1 MADIE
6 HSQIPSEYCH
16 EPKGAPEV
24 KEKGKVYITDGHG
37 SGYWDKLPIS
47 SLDTTAQ
54 AIDNA
59 QITNINDN
67 IVIKSEI
74 VTAVSDGSLNE
85 LEYVEGVP
93 TETIYKINKN
103 FKELYDFYSKQTMI
117 DQEVKIA
124 IKDIQDKLND
134 IITALKDWGLAK

>member
-16 EPKGAPEV
+16 EPKGATEADEGEV
-24 KEKGKVYITDGHG
+24 YVADGHG
-37 SGYWDKLPIS
+37 SGSWGKLPIT
-47 SLDTTAQ
+47 SLDTAAQ

-74 VTAVSDGSLNE
+74 VAAVTDGSLNE

-93 TETIYKINKN
+93 TETVYKINKN

-117 DQEVKIA
+117 DQDVKTA
-124 IKDIQDKLND
+124 ITGIQNKLND

>member
-16 EPKGAPEV
+16 EPKGAPEADP
-24 KEKGKVYITDGHG
+24 GTVYIADGHG
-37 SGYWDKLPIS
+37 SGYWDKLPIT
-47 SLDTTAQ
+47 SLNTEAQ
-54 AIDNA
+54 EIDNI
-59 QITNINDN
+59 QNTDINDN

-93 TETIYKINKN
+93 TETIDKINKN

-117 DQEVKIA
+117 DQEVKTA
-124 IKDIQDKLND
+124 IKGIQDKLND
-134 IITALKDWGLAK
+134 IITALKDWGLVK